1 MKKRRIDFDGA
12 LKEFFETERPGLLS
26 QLTGGKGV
34 KQFLNVELPTVRTR
48 KVDLLLLLED
58 DTILHVELQSG
69 NHRDMAMRM
78 AEYYLLL
85 VRKYKVPVRQVV
97 LYLGPRR
104 MNMPNRVDHPSMQ
117 FSYELRDIRSWNA
130 DELLASNSPADHVL
144 ALLAGGRPDS
154 LQLIR
159 EVVVKIALMS
169 GPAKQRALAFASTLS
184 GLRGFETIVL
194 EESINMGQILDF
206 RKSLLYRVA
215 SEEGREEGREEGIAQ
230 GRLAMISVLKNN
242 LSKSFGPLPKW
253 ALQVIETA
261 SMTQLQEWASKLSG
275 AQTLESVIM
284 PRN

>member
-1 MKKRRIDFDGA
+1 M
-12 LKEFFETERPGLLS
+12 
-26 QLTGGKGV
+26 
-34 KQFLNVELPTVRTR
+34 
-48 KVDLLLLLED
+48 DLVLLLED

-97 LYLGPRR
+97 LYLGSRR
-104 MNMPNRVDHPSMQ
+104 MNMPNTSITNQCNFPTNCAIFEVGTPMSC
-117 FSYELRDIRSWNA
+117 SLAALRQITYWHYWR
-130 DELLASNSPADHVL
+130 
-144 ALLAGGRPDS
+144 

-159 EVVVKIALMS
+159 EVVAKIALMN

-215 SEEGREEGREEGIAQ
+215 AEEGREAGIAQ
-230 GRLAMISVLKNN
+230 GRQALLSVLKNN
-242 LSKSFGPLPKW
+242 LSQSFGPLPTW
-253 ALQVIETA
+253 SIFSSNDAPEA
-261 SMTQLQEWASKLSG
+261 R
-275 AQTLESVIM
+275 
-284 PRN
+284 P